1 MQNWDENLFAQLES
15 GEGVDNNLKT
25 EVTNKY
31 VNWYKYNP
39 TQQLHDSLTAEAIQ
53 MKSPDMY
60 YVRQNLLILI
70 KFWAKTVNRSLQN
83 RGKLQHISI
92 RMQTTKDRE
101 TFTANSV

>member
-39 TQQLHDSLTAEAIQ
+39 
-53 MKSPDMY
+53 
-60 YVRQNLLILI
+60 NL
-70 KFWAKTVNRSLQN
+70 
-83 RGKLQHISI
+83 
-92 RMQTTKDRE
+92 
-101 TFTANSV
+101 NSCMIH